1 MRLPVAAKKTLTQKA
16 RKAARMTPLR
26 VHVRRKNQGMAGI
39 KSVQRKRA
47 RAKALPPAPD
57 GYANAVSAA
66 QRYAKENR
74 NKKKVAG
81 PRLSTETSVG
91 SRFPIQGQR
100 ISLRSF
106 LPFFAYFASTLLWL
120 AIGRLVSS
128 QHTAPVS
135 CRSLC
140 SPWQMDRLSFA

>member
-1 MRLPVAAKKTLTQKA
+1 
-16 RKAARMTPLR
+16 MTPLR

-57 GYANAVSAA
+57 GYANAVSAV

-81 PRLSTETSVG
+81 PWPFEGNVWWFQIPHSGLSNFFAFFHAVLRVLCVNALVAGHRPAGFFAAHSIRL
-91 SRFPIQGQR
+91 
-100 ISLRSF
+100 
-106 LPFFAYFASTLLWL
+106 LPFAVFSVVSGL
-120 AIGRLVSS
+120 ALPRTG
-128 QHTAPVS
+128 T
-135 CRSLC
+135 
-140 SPWQMDRLSFA
+140 